1 MTAGEICDMES
12 NTEPGFSF
20 ELCYQLL
27 LLSLQLPIQDEELEM
42 GGLPGSFQY

>member
-1 MTAGEICDMES
+1 MTVGEICDMES
-12 NTEPGFSF
+12 NTETVFSV

-42 GGLPGSFQY
+42 EGLPGSFLY

>member
-27 LLSLQLPIQDEELEM
+27 LLQPQLPIQDEEL
-42 GGLPGSFQY
+42 GGRDWSSFQY